1 VALAEKFIQPTPGY
15 ERSNLMSLSMPAL
28 ELNQEF
34 NQLASEDQIAKTVK
48 ALEANGIHTIVFE
61 SGSEAREYV
70 MKMIP
75 HGVEVYNPPSRTLEE
90 IGLTPE
96 IESSTIFQPVRSRLH
111 SLDRITQQREI
122 RKLISSPDVVIGSV
136 HAITEKGEVLL
147 ASASGS
153 QLGSA
158 ALGADSVIWVAGT
171 QKLVSTLEDG
181 LRRIREYSYPLENT
195 RTLQV
200 YGKPSAINKILIVN
214 GEQPG
219 RITMILV
226 KENIGF

>member
-1 VALAEKFIQPTPGY
+1 LAENAFSQRQRMKGAIY
-15 ERSNLMSLSMPAL
+15 MSLTMQAL

-34 NQLASEDQIAKTVK
+34 DHLASDDQIAITVQ
-48 ALEANGIHTIVFE
+48 ALEAHGIHTIVFGT
-61 SGSEAREYV
+61 GSEAREYILN
-70 MKMIP
+70 MIP
-75 HGVEVYNPPSRTLEE
+75 LGAEVYNPPSRTLDE
-90 IGLTPE
+90 IGLTQE
-96 IESSTIFQPVRSRLH
+96 IELSTNFQPVRSRLY

-122 RKLISSPDVVIGSV
+122 RKLISSPEVVIGSV
-136 HAITEKGEVLL
+136 HAITEKGEVLI

-153 QLGSA
+153 QLSSEVS
-158 ALGADSVIWVAGT
+158 GADSVIWVVGT
-171 QKLVSTLEDG
+171 QKLVSTLEEG

-219 RITMILV
+219 RITLILV
-226 KENIGF
+226 KESLGF

>member
-1 VALAEKFIQPTPGY
+1 
-15 ERSNLMSLSMPAL
+15 MSLTMPAL

-34 NQLASEDQIAKTVK
+34 NHLASEDQITKTVQ
-48 ALEANGIHTIVFE
+48 ALEDNGIHTIIFE
-61 SGSEAREYV
+61 SGGEAREYV

-75 HGVEVYNPPSRTLEE
+75 HGAEVYNPPSRTLEE

-96 IESSTIFQPVRSRLH
+96 IESSTNFQPVRSRLH

-158 ALGADSVIWVAGT
+158 ASGADSVIWVVGT

-200 YGKPSAINKILIVN
+200 YGRPSAINKILIVN